1 MSISEIKE
9 ENNNEELTCPWMD
22 GYWVPKIEGTHFVHQ
37 VKGPE
42 AIFKNLAQMD
52 FPDMPDQEMQK
63 GKWAF
68 GDFGQAH
75 EEIQEMT
82 GKSNYNFQMS
92 YFDDSWIQKGT
103 EFENQFKKSHF
114 FFFLHLR
121 AKLEFRN
128 FLLKIRQ
135 IEFG

>member
-63 GKWAF
+63 GKWTF

-103 EFENQFKKSHF
+103 EFENHFKKSHF
-114 FFFLHLR
+114 FFYIC
-121 AKLEFRN
+121 EQN
-128 FLLKIRQ
+128 
-135 IEFG
+135 